1 MSGLGSWLSEAWPL
15 VLAMSILILLSALFS
30 GSEAALFSLSTRDK
44 KLLRRGGIGGQIA
57 TRLLEHP
64 EPLLSAILF
73 WNLLINMTYFALAA
87 ILGSRLEASSG
98 HSAAI
103 LLTALSLL
111 AIIFFSEMLP
121 KSFAVLVPVRLSVAL
136 APPLAMAVRVV
147 SPVLPMVI
155 RANSAIGRLLWPSFQ
170 AEPEID
176 LTDIER
182 AIELGT
188 DDAALLQRERH
199 SLRNLVQTAETRVGE
214 WMRPRSKLWLCSEP
228 IQRKTIIDQPI
239 RSGYLMVMDQDEQMI
254 TKAIGIRTL
263 RPSQLDDLDG
273 AAEPVIYIPWSAL
286 VSQVLDRLKEEDR
299 SVAVVVNEFGELL
312 GVVSIDEIM
321 QRILAPHHEEGLQG
335 KASISQTGPMRY
347 RVWGLTSIRKLIK
360 ELGVEIDGEGVTT
373 VAGYVGRHNE
383 RLARIGDSAPLD
395 QFELTV
401 VEEDKD
407 GVWID
412 VGPMPATG
420 EATS

>member
-1 MSGLGSWLSEAWPL
+1 MSEFGSWLAESSPL
-15 VLAMSILILLSALFS
+15 LLAMCVLILLSALFS

-44 KLLRRGGIGGQIA
+44 KLLRRGGLGGQIA

-73 WNLLINMTYFALAA
+73 WNLLINMTYFSLAA
-87 ILGSRLEASSG
+87 ILGSRLEVEFGRSQAV
-98 HSAAI
+98 
-103 LLTALSLL
+103 LLTAVSLL

-121 KSFAVLVPVRLSVAL
+121 KSFAVLVPVRLSVVL
-136 APPLAMAVRVV
+136 APPLSMAVRVV
-147 SPVLPMVI
+147 RPVLPIVT
-155 RANSAIGRLLWPSFQ
+155 RANSAVGRLLWPSFQ

-188 DDAALLQRERH
+188 DDAALLQRERQ
-199 SLRNLVQTAETRVGE
+199 SLRHLVQTAETRVGE

-228 IQRKTIIDQPI
+228 IQRKDVIDQPI
-239 RSGYLMVMDQDEQMI
+239 RSGYLMVMDQDEEMI
-254 TKAIGIRTL
+254 VKAIGLRTL

-273 AAEPVIYIPWSAL
+273 AAEPVIFVPWSAL
-286 VSQVLDRLKEEDR
+286 VSQVLDRLRDEVR

-312 GVVSIDEIM
+312 GAISIDEIM
-321 QRILAPHHEEGLQG
+321 QQILAPHNEDDLNG
-335 KASISQTGPMRY
+335 KVAITPTGPMQY

-360 ELGVEIDGEGVTT
+360 ELGLEIDGEGVTT

-395 QFELTV
+395 HFVLTV
-401 VEEDKD
+401 VSEDSS

-412 VGPMPATG
+412 VQSAAVDDEVTP
-420 EATS
+420 

>member
-1 MSGLGSWLSEAWPL
+1 MSGFASWFFEAWPF
-15 VLAMSILILLSALFS
+15 VLAMGVLILLSALFS

-44 KLLRRGGIGGQIA
+44 KLLRRGGIGGKIA
-57 TRLLEHP
+57 TRLLEQP

-98 HSAAI
+98 HSAAF
-103 LLTALSLL
+103 LLTASSLL

-147 SPVLPMVI
+147 SPVLPLVT
-155 RANSAIGRLLWPSFQ
+155 RANSAMGRLLWPSFQ

-176 LTDIER
+176 LADIER

-188 DDAALLQRERH
+188 DDAALLQRERR

-214 WMRPRSKLWLCSEP
+214 WMQPRSKLWLCNEP
-228 IQRKTIIDQPI
+228 VHRKTIVDQPM
-239 RSGYLMVMDQDEQMI
+239 RRGYLMVMDPDEEMI
-254 TKAIGIRTL
+254 TKAIGLRTL
-263 RPSQLDDLDG
+263 RPSQLDNLDV
-273 AAEPVIYIPWSAL
+273 AAEPVIYVPWSAL
-286 VSQVLDRLKEEDR
+286 VSQVLDRMKDEDR
-299 SVAVVVNEFGELL
+299 SVAVVVNEFGEML
-312 GVVSIDEIM
+312 GAVSIDEIM
-321 QRILAPHHEEGLQG
+321 QHILAPHNEEDLQG
-335 KASISQTGPMRY
+335 RASITQTGPMQF

-395 QFELTV
+395 QFSLTV

-412 VGPMPATG
+412 VGPRSSDN
-420 EATS
+420 EATL